1 MNEPKYNQLSEEI
14 VDILVAKTQSQNR
27 HFFRILVAY
36 YLSKVASMMRCNIE
50 TKDRGVIPVNTYVLN
65 LMPSGAGKG
74 FSTNIIEEDIIEGF
88 RTNFLSHILPEE
100 SANELAIIANKRAAR
115 DPELSQEDATAD
127 VQKEYDAL
135 GNLAF
140 SFDSGTSPAVKQMRQ
155 KLLMSNC
162 GSMNLELD
170 EVGSNLTNNA
180 EMLNTFL
187 ELYDV
192 GKVKQKLTKNTKENM
207 RGEELTGR
215 TPTNMMLFGT
225 PTKLLDGSRVEEE
238 FKQMLETG
246 YARRML
252 FGYDININSIQQQTA
267 EELYDALTSNTVNA
281 DILRIES
288 LMTNLADRGKFNTV
302 LTMSK
307 EDTIGLL
314 QYKLSCENQ
323 ARELKPHEETQKAEM
338 SHRYYKAL
346 KLAGAYAFAESSK
359 VITKDHLDNAI
370 ALVED
375 SGKHFKRI
383 MCKEGSYARLA
394 RYIADVGRE
403 VTQVDLIEELP
414 FYKGSE
420 SQKKDMLSLAIAHGY
435 KNNIIIRKSYV
446 DDIEF
451 LSGESLQETDLDKVT
466 IAYSQDITTGYE
478 SAEISFDKQLPELL
492 TTDGYHYT
500 AHTFLDGYRSS
511 EKAIPGFNLLI
522 LDIDSGTNIST
533 AMELL
538 SDYTALYATTK
549 RHTEDHHRFR
559 IVLPMSHYIKLSPK
573 DYSKFMEN
581 VFNWLPFETD
591 AATKDIARKWQSCN
605 GETKVNEGELI
616 DATLFIPQTKKA
628 MEQEKILLDAKG
640 MDNMERWFSNRI
652 EVGNR
657 ATMLIRYG
665 FMLVDN
671 DLPLEFIMTKLH
683 SFNDKLADS
692 LPREELDTKIQVSLS
707 RKIIKKENNFE

>member
-1 MNEPKYNQLSEEI
+1 MEKFKYNQLSEEI
-14 VDILVAKTQSQNR
+14 VDILVAKTQSQNK

-36 YLSKVASMMRCNIE
+36 YLSKVASMMRTNID

-74 FSTNIIEEDIIEGF
+74 FSTNIIEEDIIDGF
-88 RTNFLSHILPEE
+88 RQNFLTYILPKE
-100 SANELAIIANKRAAR
+100 SANELRIIANRRAAR
-115 DPELSQEDATAD
+115 DPELSQQDAVTE
-127 VQKEYDAL
+127 VQKEYDTL

-187 ELYDV
+187 ELYDI
-192 GKVKQKLTKNTKENM
+192 GKVKQKLTKNTNDNK
-207 RGEELTGR
+207 RGEELSGR

-252 FGYDININSIQQQTA
+252 FGYDTYCNNIQQQTA
-267 EELYDALTSNTVNA
+267 EELYDALTNCNISNDTS
-281 DILRIES
+281 RIEKLITS
-288 LMTNLADRGKFNTV
+288 LADQSKFNSV
-302 LTMSK
+302 LSLSK
-307 EDTIGLL
+307 ANTIHLL
-314 QYKLSCENQ
+314 KYKLNCEAL
-323 ARELKPHEETQKAEM
+323 AREMKPHEETQKAEIA
-338 SHRYYKAL
+338 HRYYKAL
-346 KLAGAYAFAESSK
+346 KLAGAYAFAEDSK
-359 VITKDHLDNAI
+359 EITQEHLDSAI
-370 ALVED
+370 QLVED
-375 SGKHFKRI
+375 SGDHFKRI

-394 RYIADVGRE
+394 KYIADVGKE

-414 FYKGSE
+414 FYKGNE
-420 SQKKDMLSLAIAHGY
+420 SQKRDMLSLAIAYGY

-451 LSGESLQETDLDKVT
+451 LSGEALKETDLDSVSV
-466 IAYSQDITTGYE
+466 AYSNDITTGYLPE
-478 SAEISFDKQLPELL
+478 TISFKELPQLICAP
-492 TTDGYHYT
+492 GYHYT
-500 AHTFLDGYRSS
+500 AHHFLDGYRSS
-511 EKAIPGFNLLI
+511 EKAIPGFDLLI
-522 LDIDSGTNIST
+522 LDIDSGTSIST

-538 SDYTALYATTK
+538 SDYTAMYATTK
-549 RHTEDHHRFR
+549 RHTEDKHRFR
-559 IVLPMSHYIKLSPK
+559 VILPMSHFIKLSPK

-581 VFNWLPFETD
+581 VFNWLPFDTD
-591 AATKDIARKWQSCN
+591 TATKDIARKWMSHN
-605 GETKVNEGELI
+605 GEAHFNEGDLI

-628 MEQEKILLDAKG
+628 MEQEKMLLDAKG
-640 MDNMERWFSNRI
+640 MDNMERWFHTRI
-652 EVGNR
+652 ETGNR
-657 ATMLIRYG
+657 ATMMIRYG

-671 DLPLEFIMTKLH
+671 ELPLDFIMAKLH
-683 SFNDKLADS
+683 QFNDKLPDP
-692 LPREELDTKIQVSLS
+692 LPREEIDTKIQISLS
-707 RKIIKKENNFE
+707 RKIIQKENAQ

>member
-1 MNEPKYNQLSEEI
+1 MEKFKYNQLSEEI
-14 VDILVAKTQSQNR
+14 VDILVAKTQSQNK

-36 YLSKVASMMRCNIE
+36 YLSKVASMMRTNID

-74 FSTNIIEEDIIEGF
+74 FSTNIIEEDIIDGF
-88 RTNFLSHILPEE
+88 RQNFLTHILPKE
-100 SANELAIIANKRAAR
+100 SANELRIIANRRAAR
-115 DPELSQEDATAD
+115 DPELSQQDAVTE
-127 VQKEYDAL
+127 VQKEYDTL

-187 ELYDV
+187 ELYDI
-192 GKVKQKLTKNTKENM
+192 GKVKQKLTKNTNDNK
-207 RGEELTGR
+207 RGEELSGR

-252 FGYDININSIQQQTA
+252 FGYDTCCNNIQQQTA
-267 EELYDALTSNTVNA
+267 EELYDALTNCNISNDTS
-281 DILRIES
+281 RIEKLITS
-288 LMTNLADRGKFNTV
+288 LADQSKFNSV
-302 LTMSK
+302 LSLSK
-307 EDTIGLL
+307 ANTIHLL
-314 QYKLSCENQ
+314 KYKLNCEAL
-323 ARELKPHEETQKAEM
+323 AREMKPHEETQKAEIA
-338 SHRYYKAL
+338 HRYYKAL
-346 KLAGAYAFAESSK
+346 KLAGAYAFAEDSK
-359 VITKDHLDNAI
+359 EITQEHLDSAI
-370 ALVED
+370 QLVED
-375 SGKHFKRI
+375 SGDHFKRI

-394 RYIADVGRE
+394 KYIADVGKE

-414 FYKGSE
+414 FYKGNE
-420 SQKKDMLSLAIAHGY
+420 SQKRDMLSLAIAYGY

-451 LSGESLQETDLDKVT
+451 LSGEALKETDLDSVSV
-466 IAYSQDITTGYE
+466 AYSNDITTGYLPE
-478 SAEISFDKQLPELL
+478 TISFKELPQLICAP
-492 TTDGYHYT
+492 GYHYT
-500 AHTFLDGYRSS
+500 AHHFLDGYRSS
-511 EKAIPGFNLLI
+511 EKAIPGFDLLI
-522 LDIDSGTNIST
+522 LDIDSGTSINT

-538 SDYTALYATTK
+538 SDYTAMYATTK
-549 RHTEDHHRFR
+549 RHTEDKHRFR
-559 IVLPMSHYIKLSPK
+559 VILPMSHFIKLSPK

-581 VFNWLPFETD
+581 VFNWLPFDTD
-591 AATKDIARKWQSCN
+591 TATKDIARKWMSHN
-605 GETKVNEGELI
+605 GEAHFNEGDLI

-628 MEQEKILLDAKG
+628 MEQERMLLDAKG
-640 MDNMERWFSNRI
+640 MDNMERWFHTRI
-652 EVGNR
+652 ETGNR
-657 ATMLIRYG
+657 ATMMIRYG

-671 DLPLEFIMTKLH
+671 ELPLDFIMAKLH
-683 SFNDKLADS
+683 QFNDKLPDP
-692 LPREELDTKIQVSLS
+692 LPREEIDTKIQISLS
-707 RKIIKKENNFE
+707 RKIIQKENSQ

>member
-1 MNEPKYNQLSEEI
+1 MNERKYNKLSEEI

-88 RTNFLSHILPEE
+88 RQNFLSHILPEE
-100 SANELAIIANKRAAR
+100 SANELSILANRRAAR
-115 DPELSQEDATAD
+115 DPELSQEDAMVD
-127 VQKEYDAL
+127 VQKEYEAL

-192 GKVKQKLTKNTKENM
+192 GKVKQKLTKNTKENT

-252 FGYDININSIQQQTA
+252 FGYDVCVNGVQQLTA
-267 EELYDALTSNTVNA
+267 EELYDALTSSSMDT
-281 DILRIES
+281 DTLRIEH
-288 LMTNLADRGKFNTV
+288 TITKLASRDKFNTV
-302 LTMSK
+302 LTLSK
-307 EDTIGLL
+307 ADTIYLL
-314 QYKLSCENQ
+314 KYKLECEEA
-323 ARELKPHEETQKAEM
+323 ARQMKPHEETQKAEI

-346 KLAGAYAFAESSK
+346 KLAGAYAFAEGSH
-359 VITKDHLDNAI
+359 VITKEHLDNAI
-370 ALVED
+370 TLVDD
-375 SGKHFKRI
+375 SGEHFKRI
-383 MCKEGSYARLA
+383 MCREGSYARLA
-394 RYIADVGRE
+394 KYIADVGRE

-420 SQKKDMLSLAIAHGY
+420 SQKKDMLSLAIAYGY

-451 LSGESLQETDLDKVT
+451 LSGEALQETSLNELSFS
-466 IAYSQDITTGYE
+466 YSTDITTGYLPE
-478 SAEISFDKQLPELL
+478 SASFDRLPELICAS
-492 TTDGYHYT
+492 GYHYS
-500 AHTFLDGYRSS
+500 AHHFLDGYRSS

-522 LDIDSGTNIST
+522 LDIDSGTSINT

-538 SDYTALYATTK
+538 SDYTAMYATTK
-549 RHTEDHHRFR
+549 RHTEDNHRFR
-559 IVLPMSHYIKLSPK
+559 VVLPMSHFIKLSPK
-573 DYSKFMEN
+573 EYSKFMEN
-581 VFNWLPFETD
+581 VFNWLPFDTD
-591 AATKDIARKWQSCN
+591 TATKDIARKWMSHN
-605 GETKVNEGELI
+605 GEHHFNEGELI

-628 MEQEKILLDAKG
+628 MEQEKLLLDAKG

-671 DLPLEFIMTKLH
+671 DLPLDFIMTKLH
-683 SFNDKLADS
+683 SFNDKLSDS
-692 LPREELDTKIQVSLS
+692 LPREELDTKIQISLS
-707 RKIIKKENNFE
+707 RKIIQKENNNE

>member
-1 MNEPKYNQLSEEI
+1 
-14 VDILVAKTQSQNR
+14 
-27 HFFRILVAY
+27 
-36 YLSKVASMMRCNIE
+36 MMRTNID

-88 RTNFLSHILPEE
+88 RQNFLTHILPEE
-100 SANELAIIANKRAAR
+100 SANELSIIANRRAAR
-115 DPELSQEDATAD
+115 DPELTQEEASTD

-192 GKVKQKLTKNTKENM
+192 GKVKQKLTKNTAENK
-207 RGEELTGR
+207 RGEELSGR

-225 PTKLLDGSRVEEE
+225 PTKLLDGSRIEEE

-252 FGYDININSIQQQTA
+252 FGYDTCCNNIHQQTA
-267 EELYDALTSNTVNA
+267 EELYDALTNCNVSNDTA
-281 DILRIES
+281 RIEKI
-288 LMTNLADRGKFNTV
+288 MTSLADRSKFNTV
-302 LTMSK
+302 LSLSK
-307 EDTIGLL
+307 IDTIHLL
-314 QYKLSCENQ
+314 KYKLACEAL
-323 ARELKPHEETQKAEM
+323 AREMKPHEETQKAEIA
-338 SHRYYKAL
+338 HRYYKAL
-346 KLAGAYAFAESSK
+346 KLAGAYAFAESASS
-359 VITKDHLDNAI
+359 INREHIDNAI
-370 ALVED
+370 QLVED
-375 SGKHFKRI
+375 SGEHFKRI
-383 MCKEGSYARLA
+383 MRKEGSYARLA
-394 RYIADVGRE
+394 KYIADVGKE

-414 FYKGSE
+414 FYKGTE
-420 SQKKDMLSLAIAHGY
+420 AQKRDMLSLAIAYGY

-451 LSGESLQETDLDKVT
+451 LSGEALKETDLSAINV
-466 IAYSQDITTGYE
+466 AYSNDITTDYVG
-478 SAEISFDKQLPELL
+478 AEIDFSKLEELICSP
-492 TTDGYHYT
+492 GYHYT
-500 AHTFLDGYRSS
+500 AHNFLDGYRSS

-522 LDIDSGTNIST
+522 LDIDSGTSINT

-538 SDYTALYATTK
+538 SDYTAMYATTK
-549 RHTEDHHRFR
+549 RHTADKHRFR
-559 IVLPMSHYIKLSPK
+559 VVLPMSHFIKLSPK

-581 VFNWLPFETD
+581 VFNWLPFDTD
-591 AATKDIARKWQSCN
+591 TATKDIARKWMSHN
-605 GETKVNEGELI
+605 GEAHFNEGELI

-628 MEQEKILLDAKG
+628 MEQEKMLLDAKG
-640 MDNMERWFSNRI
+640 MDNMERWFHTRI
-652 EVGNR
+652 ETGNR
-657 ATMLIRYG
+657 ATMMIRYG

-671 DLPLEFIMTKLH
+671 ELPLDFIMAKLH
-683 SFNDKLADS
+683 QFNDKLPDP
-692 LPREELDTKIQVSLS
+692 LPREELDTKIQISLS
-707 RKIIKKENNFE
+707 RKIIQKENI

>member
-1 MNEPKYNQLSEEI
+1 MEKFKYNQLSEEI
-14 VDILVAKTQSQNR
+14 VDILVAKTQSQNK

-36 YLSKVASMMRCNIE
+36 YLSKVASMMRTNID

-74 FSTNIIEEDIIEGF
+74 FSTNIIEEDIIDGF
-88 RTNFLSHILPEE
+88 RQNFLTHILPKE
-100 SANELAIIANKRAAR
+100 SANELRIIANRRAAR
-115 DPELSQEDATAD
+115 DPELSQQDAVTE
-127 VQKEYDAL
+127 VQKEYDTL

-187 ELYDV
+187 ELYDI
-192 GKVKQKLTKNTKENM
+192 GKVKQKLTKNTNDNK
-207 RGEELTGR
+207 RGEELSGR

-252 FGYDININSIQQQTA
+252 FGYDTCCNNIQQQTA
-267 EELYDALTSNTVNA
+267 EELYDALTNCNISNDTS
-281 DILRIES
+281 RIEKLITS
-288 LMTNLADRGKFNTV
+288 LADQSKFNSV
-302 LTMSK
+302 LSLSK
-307 EDTIGLL
+307 ANTIHLL
-314 QYKLSCENQ
+314 KYKLNCEAL
-323 ARELKPHEETQKAEM
+323 AREMKPHEETQKAEIA
-338 SHRYYKAL
+338 HRYYKAL
-346 KLAGAYAFAESSK
+346 KLAGAYAFAEDSK
-359 VITKDHLDNAI
+359 EITQEHLDSAI
-370 ALVED
+370 QLVED
-375 SGKHFKRI
+375 SGDHFKRI

-394 RYIADVGRE
+394 KYIADVGKE

-414 FYKGSE
+414 FYKGNE
-420 SQKKDMLSLAIAHGY
+420 SQKRDMLSLAIAYGY

-451 LSGESLQETDLDKVT
+451 LSGEALKETDLDSVSV
-466 IAYSQDITTGYE
+466 AYSNDITTGYLPE
-478 SAEISFDKQLPELL
+478 TISFKELPQLICAP
-492 TTDGYHYT
+492 GYHYT
-500 AHTFLDGYRSS
+500 AHHFLDGYRSS
-511 EKAIPGFNLLI
+511 EKAIPGFDLLI
-522 LDIDSGTNIST
+522 LDIDSGTSINT

-538 SDYTALYATTK
+538 SDYTAMYATTK
-549 RHTEDHHRFR
+549 RHTEDKHRFR
-559 IVLPMSHYIKLSPK
+559 VILPMSHFIKLSPK

-581 VFNWLPFETD
+581 VFNWLPFDTD
-591 AATKDIARKWQSCN
+591 TATKDIARKWMSHN
-605 GETKVNEGELI
+605 GEAHFNEGELI

-628 MEQEKILLDAKG
+628 MEQEKMLLDAKG
-640 MDNMERWFSNRI
+640 MDNMERWFHTRI
-652 EVGNR
+652 ETGNR
-657 ATMLIRYG
+657 ATMMIRYG

-671 DLPLEFIMTKLH
+671 ELPLDFIMAKLH
-683 SFNDKLADS
+683 QFNDKLPDP
-692 LPREELDTKIQVSLS
+692 LPREEIDTKIQISLS
-707 RKIIKKENNFE
+707 RKIIQKENSQ

>member
-1 MNEPKYNQLSEEI
+1 MSEIKYNKLSEEI

-74 FSTNIIEEDIIEGF
+74 FSTNVIEEDIIEGF
-88 RTNFLSHILPEE
+88 RLNFLSHILPEE
-100 SANELAIIANKRAAR
+100 SANELSILANTRAAR
-115 DPELSQEDATAD
+115 DPDLSQEEALAE

-192 GKVKQKLTKNTKENM
+192 GKVKQKLTKNTADNK
-207 RGEELTGR
+207 RGVELTGR

-225 PTKLLDGSRVEEE
+225 PTKLLDGSRVEDE

-252 FGYDININSIQQQTA
+252 FGYDTTVNNVQQQTA
-267 EELYDALTSNTVNA
+267 EELYDALTNTNVSK
-281 DILRIES
+281 DTLRIES
-288 LMTNLADRGKFNTV
+288 LITNLADRAKFNTV

-307 EDTIGLL
+307 ADTIHLL
-314 QYKLSCENQ
+314 QYKITCESLS
-323 ARELKPHEETQKAEM
+323 RDLKPHEETQKAELA
-338 SHRYYKAL
+338 HRYYKAL
-346 KLAGAYAFAESSK
+346 KLAGAYAFAEGSS
-359 VITKDHLDNAI
+359 VIAKEHLDNAI
-370 ALVED
+370 QLVED
-375 SGKHFKRI
+375 SGEHFKRI
-383 MCKEGSYARLA
+383 MCKEGPYARLA
-394 RYIADVGRE
+394 KYIADVGRE
-403 VTQVDLIEELP
+403 ITQVDLVEELP
-414 FYKGSE
+414 FYKGQE
-420 SQKKDMLSLAIAHGY
+420 SQKKEMLKLAIAYGY
-435 KNNIIIRKSYV
+435 KNNIIIRKTYV

-451 LSGESLQETDLDKVT
+451 LSGEALQETDLDNVHVS
-466 IAYSQDITTGYE
+466 YSTDITTGYVE
-478 SAEISFDKQLPELL
+478 GVGAFSALNNLVC
-492 TTDGYHYT
+492 TTGHHYT
-500 AHTFLDGYRSS
+500 AHNFLDGYRSS
-511 EKAIPGFNLLI
+511 EKAIPGFDLLI
-522 LDIDSGTNIST
+522 LDIDSGTSVNT

-538 SDYTALYATTK
+538 SDFTAMYATTK
-549 RHTEDHHRFR
+549 RHTEDKHRFR
-559 IVLPMSHYIKLSPK
+559 VILPMSHYIKLSPK

-591 AATKDIARKWQSCN
+591 TATKDIARKWMSHN
-605 GETKVNEGELI
+605 GECHFNAGELI

-640 MDNMERWFSNRI
+640 MDNMERWFASRI

-657 ATMLIRYG
+657 ATMVIRYG

-671 DLPLEFIMTKLH
+671 ELPLDFIMSKLH
-683 SFNDKLADS
+683 GFNDKLPDP
-692 LPREELDTKIQVSLS
+692 LTREELDTKIQISIS
-707 RKIIKKENNFE
+707 RKIIQKENIQ